1 MDTNYL
7 ENNYLTLVGK
17 VASDKKFSHE
27 IYGERF
33 YSFDLCI
40 PRLSGS
46 ADIIPVTASERLF
59 TDEMLQDG
67 TKLLIKGQFRSY
79 NSYENERN
87 KLILTVFAKDIEE
100 VKEDEEEVETENVEE
115 TENVDSEEAR
125 KEAFKKDYITNEVV
139 LIGYICK
146 KPVYRQTPFGR
157 EIADLLLAVNR
168 AYNKSDYIPSIAW
181 GRNARFCQ
189 NLEVGTE
196 VKIVGRVQ
204 SRNYE
209 KKLEDGTVLKKVAY
223 EVSIGSLEV
232 VKESENNNDE
242 TAETVSE
249 EENTVQEAM

>member
-17 VASDKKFSHE
+17 VTSEKTFSHE

-33 YSFDLCI
+33 YSFNLSI
-40 PRLSGS
+40 PRLSGN
-46 ADIIPVTASERLF
+46 ADEIPVTVSERLI
-59 TDEMLQDG
+59 TDEMMQIG

-79 NSYENERN
+79 NSYENEKNR
-87 KLILTVFAKDIEE
+87 LILTVFAKDIEKLEEANQAE
-100 VKEDEEEVETENVEE
+100 VDEEGNEVPANEF
-115 TENVDSEEAR
+115 A
-125 KEAFKKDYITNEVV
+125 KKDGITNEVV
-139 LIGYICK
+139 LVGYICK
-146 KPVYRQTPFGR
+146 KPIYRQTPFGR

-181 GRNARFCQ
+181 GRNAKFCQ

-196 VKIVGRVQ
+196 VKIVGRIQ

-209 KKLEDGTVLKKVAY
+209 KKYEDGTVEKKVAY

-232 VKESENNNDE
+232 VKTGD
-242 TAETVSE
+242 AEQNEASQ
-249 EENTVQEAM
+249 EENQEEAM

>member
-100 VKEDEEEVETENVEE
+100 VKEDEEVTENVEE
-115 TENVDSEEAR
+115 TENSDSEEAR

-196 VKIVGRVQ
+196 VKVVGRVQ
-204 SRNYE
+204 SREYE
-209 KKLEDGTVLKKVAY
+209 KKLEDGTILKKVAY
-223 EVSIGSLEV
+223 EVSVGSLEI
-232 VKESENNNDE
+232 VKEAEPKKDAEE
-242 TAETVSE
+242 TESSE
-249 EENTVQEAM
+249 ETDTIQEAM